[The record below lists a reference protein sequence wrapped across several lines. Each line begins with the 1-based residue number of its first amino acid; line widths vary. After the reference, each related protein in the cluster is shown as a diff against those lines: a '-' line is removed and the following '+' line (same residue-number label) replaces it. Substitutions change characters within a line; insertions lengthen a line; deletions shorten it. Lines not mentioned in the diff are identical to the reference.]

1 MTRLI
6 IIIIYSSSAKKISFP
21 PSLRFLGPETYLS
34 NFQFV
39 EIVVAADQK
48 SAIANWSTIFDL
60 GCLIIQNAFLKCWFR
75 SIRNSLCYNLFR
87 ILLLDDVPLQ
97 L

>member
-21 PSLRFLGPETYLS
+21 PSLRFLGPETDLS

-39 EIVVAADQK
+39 EMVVVADQK
-48 SAIANWSTIFDL
+48 SATENWSSIFDI
-60 GCLIIQNAFLKCWFR
+60 GCLI
-75 SIRNSLCYNLFR
+75 SEMHS
-87 ILLLDDVPLQ
+87 
-97 L
+97 